1 MSLRIYQKKYK
12 YFVGVIMKKNN
23 FLFSC
28 ILIVLVVTFA
38 INIKAQEE
46 DNDKCSKILM
56 ETLSTLAVSNLFQTY
71 LAITIM
77 NDNYDNLENYEIF
90 DETLFTLE
98 KQLKSMTK
106 HFDKFNKSKFLTKE
120 DYEYIFQL
128 KNINFL
134 LREDIKL
141 FREFLSS
148 SDDDSY
154 KAFFLNHTNV
164 FKKLEELLQIE
175 DFEGNGEEE
184 QNEE

>member
-1 MSLRIYQKKYK
+1 
-12 YFVGVIMKKNN
+12 MKKNN

-46 DNDKCSKILM
+46 DNDNGLAMTAVIDAPASCGLSATVIQ
-56 ETLSTLAVSNLFQTY
+56 ETRNAFQVTYQEINEDTEIPADEESLDEDSLAGMFRDYGTVLDRIS
-71 LAITIM
+71 
-77 NDNYDNLENYEIF
+77 
-90 DETLFTLE
+90 
-98 KQLKSMTK
+98 S
-106 HFDKFNKSKFLTKE
+106 LTKE